1 MDETLFVCN
10 HFKIG
15 CKKHHIYWKKEVVF
29 KIFMAWNYLFS
40 RERWELAGV
49 PLFLCSI
56 QYNNN
61 NYNSHL
67 CGSKLKLQMEKIP
80 FWCPLN
86 FWSKQQV
93 LRTHFS
99 LSSSATLCVIS
110 VKKYYY
116 IVMLLFITNN
126 QASKQSNHHHITW
139 NKTKNNCFKGSQ
151 KICLRWIRPVCVC
164 VSPATH
170 PWTFTSSSYKALC
183 FAKGN
188 FRKQVSLLA
197 PSWFLQT

>member
-1 MDETLFVCN
+1 MVVKSIIFIERKRLFLKYLW
-10 HFKIG
+10 HR
-15 CKKHHIYWKKEVVF
+15 
-29 KIFMAWNYLFS
+29 NYLFS
-40 RERWELAGV
+40 KERWELAGV

-99 LSSSATLCVIS
+99 LSSSATLCVIL
-110 VKKYYY
+110 VKNFYHNA
-116 IVMLLFITNN
+116 MLLFITNN

-151 KICLRWIRPVCVC
+151 KISI
-164 VSPATH
+164 SKMNK
-170 PWTFTSSSYKALC
+170 TSVLY
-183 FAKGN
+183 
-188 FRKQVSLLA
+188 VSLRPLTPELSRHLHTKLFVSRKGIFA
-197 PSWFLQT
+197 NRCRC